1 MTADDIIR
9 ANPEYDY
16 EPAKIGGMDGLK
28 GTHPETGQEVWCVYS
43 DRSHVAA
50 IGPWTQEQIRAAATS
65 LAGAEGYIDRG
76 HYLSRP
82 SREDLDL

>member
-9 ANPEYDY
+9 ANPAFDY
-16 EPAKIGGMDGLK
+16 KTATIGGMAGLK
-28 GTHPETGQEVWCVYS
+28 GIDPESGAEIWLVYCDKS
-43 DRSHVAA
+43 YVADV
-50 IGPWTQEQIRAAATS
+50 GPWTPEQIRAAAIS

-82 SREDLDL
+82 SVP